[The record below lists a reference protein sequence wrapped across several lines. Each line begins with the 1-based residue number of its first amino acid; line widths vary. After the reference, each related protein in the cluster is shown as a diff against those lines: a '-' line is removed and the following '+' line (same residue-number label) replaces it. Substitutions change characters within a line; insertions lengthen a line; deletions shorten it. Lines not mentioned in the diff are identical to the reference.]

1 MENLD
6 HFIDQLMTKDSSVV
20 TILPVEKLHPF
31 PEHPFKVRN
40 NEEMAELKASDMKG
54 LILDLRSNPGG
65 DLTAVTEVARRI
77 LPAGAAAASS

>member
-1 MENLD
+1 MLEDCD
-6 HFIDQLMTKDSSVV
+6 HIGYLQIREFDTVTIDQ
-20 TILPVEKLHPF
+20 F
-31 PEHPFKVRN
+31 

-77 LPAGAAAASS
+77 LPAGLITYSEAKYRDRK